1 MVAEEDAFELN
12 SYWSK
17 LGLGLGQDMSSSS
30 STLIFITIPQGSSNC
45 DSIFVSLTNKNISYQ
60 TNKNINTNKRRWL

>member
-30 STLIFITIPQGSSNC
+30 STLIFYGQLEHVQDQWYP
-45 DSIFVSLTNKNISYQ
+45 LPK
-60 TNKNINTNKRRWL
+60 K